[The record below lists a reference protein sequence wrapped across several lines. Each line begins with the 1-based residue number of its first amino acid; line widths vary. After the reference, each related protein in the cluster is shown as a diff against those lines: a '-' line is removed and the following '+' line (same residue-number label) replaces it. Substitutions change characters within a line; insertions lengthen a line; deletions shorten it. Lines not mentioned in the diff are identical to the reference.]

1 LFDKY
6 EEDIMTKSDLV
17 DVMAGKAKIS
27 KTDAQLAIEAL
38 IAAITG
44 ALKKGDKVTLVGFG
58 TFDVAKRAARE
69 GVNPQTRQKIK
80 IKASK
85 APRFKAGKLLKAAVN
100 K

>member
-1 LFDKY
+1 
-6 EEDIMTKSDLV
+6 MTKTDLV
-17 DVMAGKAKIS
+17 NVVASKVKIS
-27 KTDAQLAIEAL
+27 KSAALEVMDAFTDA
-38 IAAITG
+38 IAS
-44 ALKKGDKVTLVGFG
+44 ALKKSDKVTLVGFG

-85 APRFKAGKLLKAAVN
+85 APRFKAGKALKDAVN